1 MCGLVSVLILVA
13 TVTVSAQDRW
23 ARVPDEAKPMADQK
37 LAEFLGSVPPPAIT
51 WRKYIGPDFDVYYG
65 HANPPLSGDIS
76 FYLGCCS
83 GFTPEPQ
90 SSIVEGKL
98 GRFPVR
104 WHRRITDDDS
114 VTQNALVEIDHHE
127 VDIAISARRQQ
138 EVDQLV
144 AVVGRLAIFNKVPKT
159 SPSSSP

>member
-1 MCGLVSVLILVA
+1 
-13 TVTVSAQDRW
+13 
-23 ARVPDEAKPMADQK
+23 MADQK

-65 HANPPLSGDIS
+65 HANPPLSGEIS

-98 GRFPVR
+98 GRFSGAMAQKNN
-104 WHRRITDDDS
+104 RRRLS
-114 VTQNALVEIDHHE
+114 HPKRA
-127 VDIAISARRQQ
+127 
-138 EVDQLV
+138 
-144 AVVGRLAIFNKVPKT
+144 GRD
-159 SPSSSP
+159 